1 MTMGRADIHT
11 HTNLTDGMMDVRAL
25 LEHVQEHTDLD
36 VLAVT
41 DHDDLTAGL
50 LARELVEQ
58 NGYRFQVVIG
68 AEITTLEGHLL
79 GLFLER
85 AVAQLQSLEATLKAV
100 HEQDGL
106 AIVPHPMSWLTFS
119 LGERAFQR
127 VQDSSEPGVY
137 LDGVETANPTVAG
150 KVTQEKV
157 RRLNSQQYHLA
168 EVGGSDAHFLA
179 AVASGVTRFP
189 GKTAEDLRQA
199 ILGSKTEAEA
209 GEISL
214 RDIGYTELVKQQVRS
229 LVVHPTRIVSR
240 PLLRFLRGT
249 QA

>member
-25 LEHVQEHTDLD
+25 LEHVQERTDLD

-85 AVAQLQSLEATLKAV
+85 AVAQLQSLEA
-100 HEQDGL
+100 
-106 AIVPHPMSWLTFS
+106 S
-119 LGERAFQR
+119 
-127 VQDSSEPGVY
+127 
-137 LDGVETANPTVAG
+137 
-150 KVTQEKV
+150 
-157 RRLNSQQYHLA
+157 
-168 EVGGSDAHFLA
+168 
-179 AVASGVTRFP
+179 
-189 GKTAEDLRQA
+189 
-199 ILGSKTEAEA
+199 
-209 GEISL
+209 
-214 RDIGYTELVKQQVRS
+214 
-229 LVVHPTRIVSR
+229 SR
-240 PLLRFLRGT
+240 PSMSKMDWQLCRIP
-249 QA
+249 